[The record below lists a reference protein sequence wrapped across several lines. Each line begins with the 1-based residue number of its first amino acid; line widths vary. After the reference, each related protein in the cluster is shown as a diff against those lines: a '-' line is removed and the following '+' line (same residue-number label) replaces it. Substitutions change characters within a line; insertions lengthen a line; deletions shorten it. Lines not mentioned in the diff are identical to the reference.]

1 MLGYSHRKKGGN
13 MNNLRVPD
21 SMSLDHAAA
30 PVRRRV
36 SAAEYYANQRAYW
49 ATYRGP
55 NRNKGKDSK

>member
-1 MLGYSHRKKGGN
+1 